1 MIYFLEYP
9 EDVDRKKI
17 DGKLTLQMEVQGM
30 IDIMDEKIHWEDGVV
45 LPNKEVATEFLKKE
59 RETYL
64 YAVRFFIFDKNGKSK
79 KKWLLK
85 QTIHTSEYLLTL

>member
-17 DGKLTLQMEVQGM
+17 EGKLTLQMEVQGM

-45 LPNKEVATEFLKKE
+45 LPNKEVATEF
-59 RETYL
+59 
-64 YAVRFFIFDKNGKSK
+64 
-79 KKWLLK
+79 
-85 QTIHTSEYLLTL
+85 

>member
-1 MIYFLEYP
+1 VIYFLEYP

-17 DGKLTLQMEVQGM
+17 EEKLTIQMEVQGM
-30 IDIMDEKIHWEDGVV
+30 IDIMDEKIHWEEGVV
-45 LPNKEVATEFLKKE
+45 FPNKEVATDFLKKE
-59 RETYL
+59 QTYL
-64 YAVRFFIFDKNGKSK
+64 YAVRFFIFDKDGKSK

>member
-17 DGKLTLQMEVQGM
+17 EEKLTIQMEVQGM
-30 IDIMDEKIHWEDGVV
+30 IDIMDEKIHWEEGAVF
-45 LPNKEVATEFLKKE
+45 PNKEVATDFLKKE
-59 RETYL
+59 QTYL